1 MINSI
6 KYFEENSISIFEK
19 LETEFM
25 KDPTK
30 VAENIKDLKE
40 ELCKLGVRII
50 QEWFEDLD
58 QLLQDSVVRKNHYY
72 VEQHSDKTLIS
83 SLGEV
88 RFKKTLFTSK
98 ETGKSVY
105 LLDQVMGMD
114 KRERFTEDAVENILE
129 EAVQSSYRRGGDAAS
144 VSSTVSKQ
152 TVMKKIHALQ
162 FPKEETKGL
171 EKKVVDYLYIEADED
186 HISLQ
191 FQDKKGDLE
200 ANENGWK
207 NNCLISKV
215 VYVHE
220 GLEPENIIDIGT
232 EKERKTKRWKLIH
245 PHYFCRT
252 SGSQKNEDFWEE
264 IFQWISAHY
273 DLFKVKKIYLN
284 ADGGGWIQAGPKR
297 IAGITYVLDEFHL
310 RKYIT
315 RLTSHM
321 KDSIEDAQKELYDAI
336 RTDKQEEFIKITER
350 LKDALNDEVRE
361 AGNKRINEGKDYIL
375 NNWVAARVRL
385 KHKEGVIGSSTEGHV
400 YHVISTRMSTRP
412 MGWSKTGADK
422 MSRLRAYYLNGG
434 DMLELVRYQK
444 QGFPMAAGAE
454 GESLITPAEIMRSEK
469 SRHGM
474 IGKYMDSIS
483 HSISDEK
490 KKLAPFRAILGSRI
504 Q

>member
-6 KYFEENSISIFEK
+6 KYFEENSISIFEN

-191 FQDKKGDLE
+191 FQDKKG
-200 ANENGWK
+200 
-207 NNCLISKV
+207 
-215 VYVHE
+215 
-220 GLEPENIIDIGT
+220 
-232 EKERKTKRWKLIH
+232 
-245 PHYFCRT
+245 
-252 SGSQKNEDFWEE
+252 
-264 IFQWISAHY
+264 
-273 DLFKVKKIYLN
+273 
-284 ADGGGWIQAGPKR
+284 
-297 IAGITYVLDEFHL
+297 
-310 RKYIT
+310 
-315 RLTSHM
+315 
-321 KDSIEDAQKELYDAI
+321 
-336 RTDKQEEFIKITER
+336 
-350 LKDALNDEVRE
+350 
-361 AGNKRINEGKDYIL
+361 
-375 NNWVAARVRL
+375 
-385 KHKEGVIGSSTEGHV
+385 
-400 YHVISTRMSTRP
+400 
-412 MGWSKTGADK
+412 
-422 MSRLRAYYLNGG
+422 
-434 DMLELVRYQK
+434 
-444 QGFPMAAGAE
+444 
-454 GESLITPAEIMRSEK
+454 
-469 SRHGM
+469 
-474 IGKYMDSIS
+474 
-483 HSISDEK
+483 EK
-490 KKLAPFRAILGSRI
+490 K
-504 Q
+504 